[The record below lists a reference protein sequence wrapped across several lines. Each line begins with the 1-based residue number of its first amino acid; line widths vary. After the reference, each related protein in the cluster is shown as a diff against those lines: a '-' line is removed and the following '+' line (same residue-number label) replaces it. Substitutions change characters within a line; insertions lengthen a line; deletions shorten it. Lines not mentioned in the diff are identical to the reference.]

1 MKTENKKLNKI
12 HNIEK
17 FFIMAGLIEI
27 FAFVFISQN
36 LYLMIIGVITVT
48 PAYLAL
54 KEGKIKANYF
64 TGGWALL
71 KYNPICLALFSFVM
85 GDLTENNFNH
95 NILIPIIHLGLFI
108 IGLLSFIFGI
118 ILITKTSKY
127 LKNNIQ

>member
-17 FFIMAGLIEI
+17 FFVMAGLIEI

-36 LYLMIIGVITVT
+36 LFLMIMGVITVT

-54 KEGKIKANYF
+54 KESKIKANYF
-64 TGGWALL
+64 TGAWALL

-85 GDLTENNFNH
+85 GDLMVNNFNH
-95 NILIPIIHLGLFI
+95 
-108 IGLLSFIFGI
+108 S
-118 ILITKTSKY
+118 ILITVIRQTKVDC
-127 LKNNIQ
+127 LV

>member
-17 FFIMAGLIEI
+17 FFIMAGLFEI
-27 FAFVFISQN
+27 FALIFMLQN
-36 LYLMIIGVITVT
+36 LYLMIIGVITIT
-48 PAYLAL
+48 PAYLAF
-54 KEGKIKANYF
+54 KESKIKANYF
-64 TGGWALL
+64 TGAWALL
-71 KYNPICLALFSFVM
+71 KYNPVCLTLFSFII
-85 GDLTENNFNH
+85 GDLMASNFNRN
-95 NILIPIIHLGLFI
+95 NINTIIHLGLFI